1 MHWSRNLFFG
11 LNRFAIPHQ
20 LIRGTLDRSVHRSLV
35 PSAAHS
41 IARSLARSF
50 GRSVSRTLHLPLS
63 LSRLHTSF
71 SPTLSP
77 AYLTLRPPSL
87 DLLIGTKHFILMH
100 TVLRARTTLFTLTHS
115 LTHSVTHSL
124 TLSLTHSLTLSL
136 SHSLTHSLTH
146 SLSHS
151 LSNSLHIHVWIFLWS
166 NTDTVSNPSTHAIE
180 NTKLQEAI
188 DDSMS
193 NAHAL

>member
-1 MHWSRNLFFG
+1 MIYFGSTCIALCMVKILLSSVCTRNLFFC

-20 LIRGTLDRSVHRSLV
+20 LITGKLDRSVHRSLV

-77 AYLTLRPPSL
+77 AYLTLRPPHL
-87 DLLIGTKHFILMH
+87 DLLIGTKHFIPMH
-100 TVLRARTTLFTLTHS
+100 TVLRARTTLFTLTLS
-115 LTHSVTHSL
+115 LTQSLAHSL
-124 TLSLTHSLTLSL
+124 TLSLTLSL
-136 SHSLTHSLTH
+136 SHSLTH
-146 SLSHS
+146 
-151 LSNSLHIHVWIFLWS
+151 
-166 NTDTVSNPSTHAIE
+166 
-180 NTKLQEAI
+180 
-188 DDSMS
+188 
-193 NAHAL
+193 